1 MDLPD
6 AAQDPHA
13 EWLHVLAL
21 TQELSGLEGSTQVQ
35 AFMARLQPGFLSR
48 HPGLL
53 LDLANAATRGVGE
66 NADALDD
73 IARQCLQATRLMPE
87 PSGADAVAVWQSL
100 IAQLRGLQGRLAQTL
115 VQALG
120 SLPMPE
126 ALRQDC
132 AQACQATSV
141 STPGAWPIE
150 ILQLMAPQPASAAT
164 LGTMAAFYRELNHC
178 LSWLLVDKKLQAVQ
192 QPKLEALLRDW
203 MGQWQPPTRAGT
215 PPDPKLP
222 SLGMLRIYNFS
233 RFLHKTAGRGEPLLL
248 ALDEA
253 TEADA
258 PRQLQTLLPYLWT
271 QACLKWTRAH
281 EQVQLARMGKRLLA
295 QLERCSLPVQ
305 RRLLVGMAYGGDNGL
320 RTVALQGLR
329 EVEKHPSLQ
338 QRLRV
343 GLIERCLKSARL
355 SSEEID
361 AVLLDLEQT
370 PLDQVTELGYLR
382 QLVKVSHQVLGQDQ
396 RERALNCTLALRR
409 FEAHCDRLGL
419 PQTAHQSI

>member
-1 MDLPD
+1 
-6 AAQDPHA
+6 
-13 EWLHVLAL
+13 
-21 TQELSGLEGSTQVQ
+21 
-35 AFMARLQPGFLSR
+35 
-48 HPGLL
+48 
-53 LDLANAATRGVGE
+53 
-66 NADALDD
+66 
-73 IARQCLQATRLMPE
+73 
-87 PSGADAVAVWQSL
+87 
-100 IAQLRGLQGRLAQTL
+100 
-115 VQALG
+115 
-120 SLPMPE
+120 
-126 ALRQDC
+126 
-132 AQACQATSV
+132 
-141 STPGAWPIE
+141 
-150 ILQLMAPQPASAAT
+150 
-164 LGTMAAFYRELNHC
+164 
-178 LSWLLVDKKLQAVQ
+178 
-192 QPKLEALLRDW
+192 
-203 MGQWQPPTRAGT
+203 
-215 PPDPKLP
+215 
-222 SLGMLRIYNFS
+222 
-233 RFLHKTAGRGEPLLL
+233 
-248 ALDEA
+248 
-253 TEADA
+253 
-258 PRQLQTLLPYLWT
+258 LLPYLWT